1 MQPFEGFQR
10 KAIVVVPTDEDFKTR
25 IAQREKE
32 EGKEVP
38 EKAVLEMK
46 GRDRRRI
53 RGRAPAADCYSPVSL
68 LEAYFRP

>member
-10 KAIVVVPTDEDFKTR
+10 KAVVVVPTEEDFKTR
-25 IAQREKE
+25 TELREKE

-46 GRDRRRI
+46 GRASQHLAWHQLPLVFPD
-53 RGRAPAADCYSPVSL
+53 YT
-68 LEAYFRP
+68 